1 MVKNNKNKSKI
12 TEEKELNFIFFD
24 IIGIIIFLMA
34 YFLPNI
40 KFNLKIGMYFVSY
53 VLIGFDIFKK
63 AIKHLFKK
71 DMFDENLLMSIA
83 TIGALFIGEYIEG
96 IAVLLLYKIGEAL
109 QDRAVDKSKEK
120 IKNAIDIRAHYA
132 NLIINGNIKKVDPNN
147 LKIGDIV
154 VVKNGEKIPTDG
166 VISKGETRLD
176 TSSLTGESIS
186 RSVKK
191 NDEVLSGMINIGSI
205 IEVKVTKEYVDSTA
219 SKIIELIENAKG
231 VKSKTENFITKFS
244 KTYTPVVIVIA
255 ILIAMSFPPLFGI
268 SFSESLNRALI
279 FLVVS
284 CPCALV
290 ISVPL
295 GFFVGMGSC
304 SKNGIL
310 VKGSNYLDILSN
322 VDTIAFDKTG
332 TLTKGVFKITKIN
345 NKSTMTDE
353 KLVEY
358 IALCESFSN
367 HYIAKSIISSY
378 SKKIDKKRIK
388 NHEEIAGYGIKA
400 EIDDKKVIVG
410 NKSLIEKEGIK
421 IQEEKTVGTIV
432 YLAID
437 NSYMGNIILSD
448 ELKNNVENLTSDLK
462 TKSGIK
468 KNILLTGDKKSVAIN
483 IANELK
489 FDEIYSELL
498 PQNKVEIVEKLKQN
512 TKGKVAFV
520 GDGIND
526 SPVLASADVG
536 ISMGNGSDIAIDT
549 SDVVLMTD
557 EPHKLIKCLKISKK
571 TKRVVIENIV
581 FALGV
586 KVMVLLLSALGF
598 ATMWEAIFAD
608 VGVSLIA
615 IFNSL
620 RIFNTK

>member
-12 TEEKELNFIFFD
+12 REEKELNFIFFD

-244 KTYTPVVIVIA
+244 KRYTPVVIVIA
-255 ILIAMSFPPLFGI
+255 ILIAMSFPPMFGI

-378 SKKIDKKRIK
+378 QKKLDKKRIK

-421 IQEEKTVGTIV
+421 IQEEKTVGTVV

-437 NSYMGNIILSD
+437 NNYMGNIILSD
-448 ELKNNVENLTSDLK
+448 ELKNNVETLTLDLK
-462 TKSGIK
+462 NKSGIK
-468 KNILLTGDKKSVAIN
+468 KNVLLTGDKKNVAIN

-586 KVMVLLLSALGF
+586 KVIVLLLSALGF

>member
-12 TEEKELNFIFFD
+12 REEKELNFIFFD
-24 IIGIIIFLMA
+24 IIAIIIFLMA
-34 YFLPNI
+34 YFIPNI

-132 NLIINGNIKKVDPNN
+132 NLIINGNIKKVDPHN

-166 VISKGETRLD
+166 VILKGETRLD

-186 RSVKK
+186 KSVKK

-205 IEVKVTKEYVDSTA
+205 IEFKVTKEYVDSTA

-345 NKSTMTDE
+345 NKSNMTDE
-353 KLVEY
+353 RIVEY

-378 SKKIDKKRIK
+378 QKKLDKKRIK

-421 IQEEKTVGTIV
+421 IQEEKTVGTVV

-437 NSYMGNIILSD
+437 NNYMGNIILSD
-448 ELKNNVENLTSDLK
+448 ELKNNVETLTLDLK
-462 TKSGIK
+462 NKSGIK
-468 KNILLTGDKKSVAIN
+468 KNVLLTGDKKNVAIN

-586 KVMVLLLSALGF
+586 KVIVLLLSALGF